1 MTIHWSFAMRIK
13 PTSTYENIWS
23 YYIMIV
29 VTLLHVS
36 VTFCGH
42 IQDGGVFRRIY
53 YKDKQTNVELQN
65 INF

>member
-1 MTIHWSFAMRIK
+1 
-13 PTSTYENIWS
+13 
-23 YYIMIV
+23 MIV